1 MVSIKDIAKECNVS
15 VATVSKALNDHDD
28 ISESTKEKVRKA
40 AIKLGYTTNA
50 AARALKT
57 RKTYNLGILFVD
69 DRAGLGHEYFSMI
82 LDSFQREAEKHGY
95 DITFI
100 NHAIAGKQTTY
111 LKHVEYRNLDGVAIM
126 TADFEDPEIKELA
139 ESEYP
144 VVIVDYVMD
153 NCAAVLSDNSR
164 GLEAIVRYAYEMGH
178 RRIAFI
184 YGDDTSV
191 TRERLSSFLSTCRQ
205 LGIEVDEN
213 YVIAGR
219 YHDIKM
225 CAEKTAQLLDL
236 PDPPTLI
243 IFPDDYSYIGGMEI
257 ISSRGLSIPDDI
269 SAIGYDGINMAKI
282 MNLTTYEQNT
292 KELGQLA
299 VRKLLQLINEPDL
312 PPERV
317 LVSGKMF
324 YGKTVKN
331 LNQGNGKGDK

>member
-1 MVSIKDIAKECNVS
+1 MVSIKDIAKECGVS

-28 ISESTKEKVRKA
+28 ISEPTKEKVRKA
-40 AIKLGYTTNA
+40 ARRLGYATNV

-57 RKTYNLGILFVD
+57 RKTYNLGVLFAD
-69 DRAGLGHEYFSMI
+69 DRAGLSHEYFSMI
-82 LDSFQREAEKHGY
+82 LESFQREAEKYGY

-100 NHAIAGKQTTY
+100 NHAIAGNKTTY
-111 LKHVEYRNLDGVAIM
+111 LKHVEYRGLDGVAII

-153 NCAAVLSDNSR
+153 NCAAVLSDNSK
-164 GLEAIVRYAYEMGH
+164 GLETIVRYAYEMGH
-178 RRIAFI
+178 RKIAFI

-191 TRERLSSFLSTCRQ
+191 TRERITGFMSTCRQ
-205 LGIEVDEN
+205 LGIEVDDR
-213 YVIAGR
+213 YVIAGH
-219 YHDIKM
+219 YHDIKA
-225 CAEKTAQLLDL
+225 CSEKTAQLLDL

-257 ISSRGLSIPDDI
+257 INSRGLSIPDDI

-282 MNLTTYEQNT
+282 MNLTTYEQNSE
-292 KELGQLA
+292 ELGRLA
-299 VRKLLQLINEPDL
+299 VRKLLQMINEPDL
-312 PPERV
+312 APERAI
-317 LVSGKMF
+317 VSGKMF

-331 LNQGNGKGDK
+331 LKDK